1 MENSEDIAGIPKFV
15 RKISIGNIEL
25 DLYTFDGRNLLMS
38 SDVVDKLGYENINK
52 MIRLIEDDNK
62 IKLHKKVSNY
72 LYVTWYIDEIGL
84 MDLIFK
90 SRRRSI
96 SNLKKLIPELI
107 TSLKQ

>member
-1 MENSEDIAGIPKFV
+1 
-15 RKISIGNIEL
+15 
-25 DLYTFDGRNLLMS
+25 MS
-38 SDVVDKLGYENINK
+38 SDVVDNLGYENINK
-52 MIRLIEDDNK
+52 MVRLVGDDNK
-62 IKLHKKVSNY
+62 IKLHKRVNNY

-90 SRRRSI
+90 SRRKSI